1 MPSVSSEGVTPR
13 SSLVRAHVPLPLV
26 SLLLRHLASFEASW
40 QVVHSP
46 CCPGELPDVISEN
59 PSLDAGSR
67 ATAVPPS
74 ALTCFFPGVIGLPR
88 AKIGS
93 ASRFDPRITTPR
105 GSVFSRLQIFL
116 YVPASK
122 FAHPPDRPYR
132 CAILPQGS
140 RGFCLRAYR
149 VSLPPHAPDMLTV
162 RIQAIDGTGTFT
174 LPDSQ
179 PCRLLTSLH
188 GHYSASALLR
198 TPPPPS
204 RRSPTS
210 RLWPVIR
217 FPAPPVSRR
226 DEEGFSSCFAHP
238 CHRAVATIPPE
249 CLAASASCNAP
260 CCLGSTTESSV
271 SGVNI
276 FGATCAFTFVTAR

>member
-1 MPSVSSEGVTPR
+1 MPNFGVTSVWGDVPSVSSEGITPR

-40 QVVHSP
+40 QVVRSP

-122 FAHPPDRPYR
+122 FACPPDRPYR
-132 CAILPQGS
+132 CA
-140 RGFCLRAYR
+140 Y
-149 VSLPPHAPDMLTV
+149 
-162 RIQAIDGTGTFT
+162 
-174 LPDSQ
+174 
-179 PCRLLTSLH
+179 
-188 GHYSASALLR
+188 
-198 TPPPPS
+198 
-204 RRSPTS
+204 
-210 RLWPVIR
+210 
-217 FPAPPVSRR
+217 
-226 DEEGFSSCFAHP
+226 
-238 CHRAVATIPPE
+238 CHRAA
-249 CLAASASCNAP
+249 
-260 CCLGSTTESSV
+260 G
-271 SGVNI
+271 
-276 FGATCAFTFVTAR
+276 AFTSGHIVLRYLRTHRIC